1 MPSMKIN
8 VIMLAVGC
16 FLLGAVFG
24 VLVYDSYWGF
34 GDTLIRISDSY
45 DSQSYAIVYGVLS
58 SIATLL
64 IIYGVINLF
73 WKKKQ

>member
-1 MPSMKIN
+1 MPSMKVN

-24 VLVYDSYWGF
+24 VLVYDSTWGF

-45 DSQSYAIVYGVLS
+45 DAQSYAIVYGVIS
-58 SIATLL
+58 AIATLL
-64 IIYGVINLF
+64 ILYGVINLF
-73 WKKKQ
+73 YKEKQ